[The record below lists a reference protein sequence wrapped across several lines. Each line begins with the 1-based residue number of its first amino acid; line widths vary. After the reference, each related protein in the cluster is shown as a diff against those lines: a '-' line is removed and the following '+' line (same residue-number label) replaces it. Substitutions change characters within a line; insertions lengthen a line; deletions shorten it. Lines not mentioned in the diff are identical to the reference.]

1 MLTVHGTIAKK
12 RWHYSARIQMSS
24 LEGGTKMRRI
34 KGRAKVTGNVLTL
47 DRSLEDTLSYLFSL
61 LGIAEGDDSLAQ

>member
-1 MLTVHGTIAKK
+1 
-12 RWHYSARIQMSS
+12 
-24 LEGGTKMRRI
+24 MRRI

-61 LGIAEGDDSLAQ
+61 LGIAEGDGSLAQ